1 MAAIYCQ
8 KKMTSIKHEVG
19 AAFQLP
25 VSRNSRDR
33 LWSLIRLG
41 ICSPAHDCFVIM
53 RSPSCATAYQ
63 V

>member
-25 VSRNSRDR
+25 VSRNSRDLFEQKNEHINAENKFTGR
-33 LWSLIRLG
+33 TT
-41 ICSPAHDCFVIM
+41 DCGL
-53 RSPSCATAYQ
+53 S
-63 V
+63 